1 MRVLVT
7 GGAGFIGSHLVDAF
21 LREGHEVV
29 VLDDL
34 STGFAEH
41 VPPEASYIEGSVTD
55 LETVKRA
62 TRGAE
67 IVLHHAAARAVARS
81 VEDPITTDRVNTLGT
96 LNVLLAARDEGARR
110 VIVASSSSVYGGVAP
125 IPTPEDAPLTP
136 KSPYAVSKVA
146 AEHYARVFWELY
158 GLETVRLRY
167 FNVYGPRQRPDSPY
181 AAVIPIFI
189 EALLTGAPPEIHGDG
204 LQSRDFTFIDDVV
217 EANRLAVGTPA
228 ETVAG
233 KVYNIARGV
242 TTTVRELAEI
252 LGRIGG
258 TEWAPMH
265 VSARPGDVRLSQGD
279 STLAV
284 RELEFRPIVTVEEG
298 LRRTLS
304 WFRSRVALTDEP
316 GRRLIDHTDEVTA

>member
-1 MRVLVT
+1 VRVLVT

-21 LREGHEVV
+21 LGEGHEVV

-55 LETVKRA
+55 LETVRRA

-110 VIVASSSSVYGGVAP
+110 VIVASSSSVYGGIAP

-167 FNVYGPRQRPDSPY
+167 FNVFGPRQRPDSPY
-181 AAVIPIFI
+181 AAVIPLFI
-189 EALLTGAPPEIHGDG
+189 EALLSGEPPEIHGDG
-204 LQSRDFTFIDDVV
+204 LQSRDFTYIDDVV
-217 EANRLAVGTPA
+217 RANRLAAAAPA
-228 ETVAG
+228 DVVAG
-233 KVYNIARGV
+233 KVYNIARGK
-242 TTTVRELAEI
+242 TTTVRELSEM
-252 LGRIGG
+252 LRRIGAA
-258 TEWAPMH
+258 EWAPRH
-265 VSARPGDVRLSQGD
+265 VSARPGDVRFSMGD
-279 STLAV
+279 STLAD
-284 RELEFRPIVTVEEG
+284 RDLEFRPTVTVDEG
-298 LRRTLS
+298 LRNTLS
-304 WFRSRVALTDEP
+304 WFRSRVARTDEP
-316 GRRLIDHTDEVTA
+316 GQGLVDRIGEITT